1 MTKYNE
7 PIYFKEDLIKAY
19 AEKRKDISFEEVED
33 LVNSLISYL
42 KKTCR
47 SQDTYEIDLGYLGIL
62 HKKIDYNLYEKDDL
76 SKAKTLNTQ
85 MMIQEAIRGTTIF
98 SPQKKTETKEEIQ
111 RHTNADE
118 D

>member
-1 MTKYNE
+1 MTKYDE

-19 AEKRKDISFEEVED
+19 TEKRKDISYEEVED

-47 SQDTYEIDLGYLGIL
+47 SQDTYEIDLGSVGIL
-62 HKKIDYNLYEKDDL
+62 HKKIDYNLFETTDQ
-76 SKAKTLNTQ
+76 SKSKVLNTK
-85 MMIQEAIRGTTIF
+85 MMIQEALNSSSIF
-98 SPQKKTETKEEIQ
+98 SPKEHKTREEIQ